1 MLCPQCGKSVEDGT
15 MTCPYCGASLQPNA
29 QPEASAPIYT
39 RPPVAD
45 PPPAYQPAYQ
55 SSEMPVIQLMRRTA
69 RSPVFLVPAIAY
81 TCMVLFQIV
90 ATFFGAAQVALD
102 PVVTQTMETNAFLQ
116 NIYTTSVTFSALP
129 LSYIFS
135 ILVAVGIWMTYASAA
150 NQSGAPIKTAG
161 LTLLRVLQI
170 ISLVVVCLMTLL
182 LIGGI
187 VIFIGTMG
195 MYNVTPATN
204 ALIVALLLM
213 VAALM
218 ALLILYS
225 VKIITTIE
233 CFRRS
238 IRTGTPQG
246 KISVYV
252 AVMSILGGLISL
264 TSVLTGNVFSALA
277 GVASAVSG
285 IGFGVFLFRY
295 REEFLKIPSPADAWH
310 RR

>member
-1 MLCPQCGKSVEDGT
+1 MLCPHCGKTVGNGNL
-15 MTCPYCGASLQPNA
+15 TCPFCGAPLQPDA
-29 QPEASAPIYT
+29 PPQEPVSPYTQPYVP
-39 RPPVAD
+39 D
-45 PPPAYQPAYQ
+45 PPPAYRPAYQ
-55 SSEMPVIQLMRRTA
+55 SSEPPVIQLMRRMA
-69 RSPVFLVPAIAY
+69 GSPVFLVPAIGY

-90 ATFFGAAQVALD
+90 ATLFGTAQIALD

-116 NIYTTSVTFSALP
+116 NIYTTSVTFSLLP

-135 ILVAVGIWMTYASAA
+135 ILAAVGIWMTFASAA
-150 NQSGAPIKTAG
+150 NRSGAPIKTAG

-213 VAALM
+213 VAAIM

-225 VKIITTIE
+225 VKIITTID

-252 AVMSILGGLISL
+252 AVMSILGGVLSL
-264 TSVLTGNVFSALA
+264 LVVLTGNPFSALA
-277 GVASAVSG
+277 GVAGAVSG

-295 REEFLKIPSPADAWH
+295 REEFLQIPSPADAWH
-310 RR
+310 TR

>member
-55 SSEMPVIQLMRRTA
+55 SSEMPVIQLMRRMA

-81 TCMVLFQIV
+81 TCMVLFQIA
-90 ATFFGAAQVALD
+90 ATFFGVTQVSLD
-102 PVVTQTMETNAFLQ
+102 PVVTQTVETNAFLQ

-135 ILVAVGIWMTYASAA
+135 ILAAVGIWMTFASAA

-170 ISLVVVCLMTLL
+170 ISLVVVCLLVLL
-182 LIGGI
+182 LFGAVAILISTLGSYDNTG
-187 VIFIGTMG
+187 
-195 MYNVTPATN
+195 AAS
-204 ALIVALLLM
+204 ALIVVVLLIAAVIVAL
-213 VAALM
+213 A
-218 ALLILYS
+218 ILYS
-225 VKIITTIE
+225 VKTITTIE

-252 AVMSILGGLISL
+252 AVMSILGGLLSL
-264 TSVLTGNVFSALA
+264 LAVLSGNLFNALA
-277 GVASAVSG
+277 GVAGAVSG

-310 RR
+310 TR

>member
-55 SSEMPVIQLMRRTA
+55 SSEMPVIQLMRRMA

-81 TCMVLFQIV
+81 TCMVLFQIA
-90 ATFFGAAQVALD
+90 ATFFGVAQVSLD
-102 PVVTQTMETNAFLQ
+102 PVVTQTVETNAFLQ

-135 ILVAVGIWMTYASAA
+135 ILAAVGIWMTFASAA

-170 ISLVVVCLMTLL
+170 ISLVVVCLLVLL
-182 LIGGI
+182 LFGAVAILISTLGSYDNTG
-187 VIFIGTMG
+187 
-195 MYNVTPATN
+195 AAS
-204 ALIVALLLM
+204 ALIVVVLLIAAVIVAL
-213 VAALM
+213 A
-218 ALLILYS
+218 ILYS
-225 VKIITTIE
+225 VKTITTIE

-252 AVMSILGGLISL
+252 AVMSILGGLLSL
-264 TSVLTGNVFSALA
+264 LAVLSGNLFNALA
-277 GVASAVSG
+277 GVAGAVSG

-295 REEFLKIPSPADAWH
+295 REEFLKIPL
-310 RR
+310 

>member
-55 SSEMPVIQLMRRTA
+55 SSEMPVIQLMRRMA

-81 TCMVLFQIV
+81 TCMVLFQIA
-90 ATFFGAAQVALD
+90 ATFFGVAQVSLD
-102 PVVTQTMETNAFLQ
+102 PVVTQTVETNAFLQ

-135 ILVAVGIWMTYASAA
+135 ILAAVGIWMTFASAA

-170 ISLVVVCLMTLL
+170 ISLVVVCLLVLL
-182 LIGGI
+182 LFGAVAILISTLGSYDNTG
-187 VIFIGTMG
+187 
-195 MYNVTPATN
+195 AAS
-204 ALIVALLLM
+204 ALIVVVLLIAAVIVAL
-213 VAALM
+213 A
-218 ALLILYS
+218 ILYS
-225 VKIITTIE
+225 VKTITTIE

-252 AVMSILGGLISL
+252 AVMSILGGLLSL
-264 TSVLTGNVFSALA
+264 LAVLSGNLFNALA
-277 GVASAVSG
+277 GAE
-285 IGFGVFLFRY
+285 R
-295 REEFLKIPSPADAWH
+295 
-310 RR
+310 

>member
-1 MLCPQCGKSVEDGT
+1 MFCPHCGRPVEDGT
-15 MTCPYCGASLQPNA
+15 LTCPSCGASLPSGTPPQ
-29 QPEASAPIYT
+29 ASASPY
-39 RPPVAD
+39 PQSYLPD
-45 PPPAYQPAYQ
+45 PPPAYSRP
-55 SSEMPVIQLMRRTA
+55 EMPVIQLIRRMA
-69 RSPVFLVPAIAY
+69 RSPFFLVPAIAY

-90 ATFFGAAQVALD
+90 GTFFGAAQLAID
-102 PVVTQTMETNAFLQ
+102 PVVTRTMETNAFLQ
-116 NIYTTSVTFSALP
+116 NIYSTSVTFSALP

-135 ILVAVGIWMTYASAA
+135 ILAVVGIWMVFASAA
-150 NQSGAPIKTAG
+150 NPSGAPIKTAG

-182 LIGGI
+182 LIGGM
-187 VIFIGTMG
+187 VLFIGAMG
-195 MYNVTPATN
+195 MYDDTPAAN

-213 VAALM
+213 VAAIM

-225 VKIITTIE
+225 VKIITTID

-252 AVMSILGGLISL
+252 AVMSILGGVLSL
-264 TSVLTGNVFSALA
+264 LVVLSGNPFSALA
-277 GVASAVSG
+277 GIAGAVSG

-295 REEFLKIPSPADAWH
+295 REEFLQIPSPADAWH
-310 RR
+310 TQ